1 DTLRAIAGRQ
11 MKEERA
17 SHTLEPTALVH
28 EAYLRL
34 VGEKQVEWKNRAQ
47 FYAIASR
54 CVRQVLINHANAKHA
69 AKRGGHAARVTLTGL
84 DEVSHAPGAWD
95 VLELHEVLED
105 LAALDE
111 RQARVVELRF
121 FGGLTVEEVASVIG
135 ASPRTVES
143 DWRFAKAWLRSRL
156 ESG

>member
-1 DTLRAIAGRQ
+1 MTPGSMGDHDVTRLLKDLSGGDDRLVDQLMPLVYDTLRAIAGRQ

-69 AKRGGHAARVTLTGL
+69 AKRAPFVTRPHA
-84 DEVSHAPGAWD
+84 
-95 VLELHEVLED
+95 
-105 LAALDE
+105 
-111 RQARVVELRF
+111 
-121 FGGLTVEEVASVIG
+121 
-135 ASPRTVES
+135 
-143 DWRFAKAWLRSRL
+143 
-156 ESG
+156 